1 MKGRSGASRSI
12 NRNRRHRSK
21 RSITCKYRC
30 KKPTYIGGYTPEE
43 ARIFVRDFI
52 RHTNIYIKPTIY
64 LIAFNQ
70 FILQKI
76 NELNIHVEKDV
87 DPPGMYVYSYYRFDR
102 PSDEHTLDKLK
113 EYISK
118 LNNNQNNIDSNLDSL
133 KRIMNK
139 NPTIPESLK
148 RTLGYDE
155 LTTLIQDYHHIHF
168 SIKR

>member
-1 MKGRSGASRSI
+1 M
-12 NRNRRHRSK
+12 
-21 RSITCKYRC
+21 
-30 KKPTYIGGYTPEE
+30 
-43 ARIFVRDFI
+43 
-52 RHTNIYIKPTIY
+52 Y

-87 DPPGMYVYSYYRFDR
+87 HSYYRFDR

-113 EYISK
+113 KYISK
-118 LNNNQNNIDSNLDSL
+118 LYDNQDKINSNLDSL

-155 LTTLIQDYHHIHF
+155 LTTLIKDYHHTHF
-168 SIKR
+168 SIKQ

>member
-1 MKGRSGASRSI
+1 M
-12 NRNRRHRSK
+12 
-21 RSITCKYRC
+21 
-30 KKPTYIGGYTPEE
+30 
-43 ARIFVRDFI
+43 
-52 RHTNIYIKPTIY
+52 Y

-76 NELNIHVEKDV
+76 NDLNIHFEKYAV
-87 DPPGMYVYSYYRFDR
+87 QHGMYVYPHYRFDR

-118 LNNNQNNIDSNLDSL
+118 LYDNQNNIDSNLDSL

-155 LTTLIQDYHHIHF
+155 LTTLINDYHHTHF
-168 SIKR
+168 SIKQ